1 MTRDLTRESNVL
13 ASLNAGLRAA
23 MADDERVIVLGEDV
37 LDPYGGAFKVTRG
50 LSSQFPD
57 RVLATPISE
66 AAIVA
71 VATGLAL
78 RGCLPVAEIM
88 FGDFL
93 FLAGDQIVNHAAKYR
108 AMFNDKVRV
117 PLVIR
122 TPMGGRRGYGPT
134 HSQSLE
140 KHFLGVPGL
149 WVVAPNPLVDP
160 GRLLR
165 QAIFEVED
173 PLLFVENKIGYGD
186 PVLRDVPGYDMVRLT
201 DAPSPFPTVWL
212 KPPAPPDGLLLCYG
226 GMTRLALDAAK
237 TLHEREHL
245 SLGLVVVSQL
255 APAPASHL
263 DAILQETGAAAVVT
277 VEEAPPEGGW
287 GGEMIAT
294 IEQIREARCLPTF
307 TYRRVGAK
315 NAAIPSARQL
325 EDGMLP
331 QAGDI
336 VAAVLDCF

>member
-1 MTRDLTRESNVL
+1 VTQQTSVLT
-13 ASLNAGLRAA
+13 SLNAGLRTA
-23 MADDERVIVLGEDV
+23 MTDDERVIVLGEDV

-66 AAIVA
+66 AGIVA

-78 RGCLPVAEIM
+78 RGYLPVVEIM

-108 AMFNDKVRV
+108 AMFDDKVRV

-149 WVVAPNPLVDP
+149 WVVAPHALGDP
-160 GRLLR
+160 GQLLR
-165 QAIFEVED
+165 QAIFDIED
-173 PLLFVENKIGYGD
+173 PVLFVENKIGYGES
-186 PVLRDVPGYDMVRLT
+186 VRHDVPGYDIVRLT
-201 DAPSPFPTVWL
+201 DSAAPFATVWL
-212 KPPAPPDGLLLCYG
+212 KPQAPPDGLIMCYG
-226 GMTRLALDAAK
+226 GMTTLALGAAQALLEDERLAF
-237 TLHEREHL
+237 
-245 SLGLVVVSQL
+245 GVVVVSQL
-255 APAPASHL
+255 APMPASHI
-263 DAILQETGAAAVVT
+263 DMIMAAGGTSVIVT
-277 VEEAPPEGGW
+277 VEEAHAEGGW
-287 GGEMIAT
+287 GAEMIAT
-294 IEQIREARCLPTF
+294 IEQIRAAHGLDAV

-315 NAAIPSARQL
+315 STAIPSGRDL
-325 EDGMLP
+325 EDETLP
-331 QAGDI
+331 QVSDI